1 MKRKASN
8 YQERVSKAVWLAG
21 AYSMAGAVAVW
32 YYEMG
37 RLGWLVWLSTLA
49 VLACMATLADA
60 IFDSLSE
67 RLNIQSSWLD
77 VRLSV
82 LERSS
87 RTESGQALW
96 LRDAMPTDDLA
107 HYYAT
112 FPEQKLDSTS

>member
-1 MKRKASN
+1 MRKKATN
-8 YQERVSKAVWLAG
+8 YQARVTKAVWLAA
-21 AYSMAGAVAVW
+21 AYSMVCAAAVW

-37 RLGWLVWLSTLA
+37 RLGWLVWLSTLV
-49 VLACMATLADA
+49 VLACMASLADA

-87 RTESGQALW
+87 RAESGQVVW
-96 LRDAMPTDDLA
+96 LRDAIPTDDPA

-112 FPEQKLDSTS
+112 FPEQKLDSAI